1 MTRRLTMALPSK
13 GRLREP
19 SWSLLEASGVDP
31 QEPGERVLQ
40 AHCRNAEI
48 DLLFVRADD
57 VPEYVQDGVVDCG
70 ITGLDLVFERDSDVE
85 VLLRLGTASC
95 SLQAAVSMEDSATE
109 IADLE
114 GRRIATSHP
123 RIAAQVLAERGI
135 NAELVECRRFG
146 RDLAAT
152 RTGRRDHRPRL
163 DRFDTAHEWTCAPW
177 ACSSNQRRYSSGE
190 RVRPTSK
197 LARRLRRCLGSVI
210 NARANRYLLCN
221 VAKDR
226 LERCARGPA
235 NLGLADRHGPRD
247 PGVVAVHALVP
258 AADIWSLL
266 PQAWSAAARVRSSRS
281 PSNGWCHE

>member
-1 MTRRLTMALPSK
+1 MNRRLTMALPSK

-19 SWSLLEASGVDP
+19 SWSLLEASGVSP

-40 AHCRNAEI
+40 AHCLNADI

-70 ITGLDLVFERDSDVE
+70 ITGLDLVAERESDVE
-85 VLLRLGTASC
+85 VLLRLGFGKC
-95 SLQAAVSMEDSATE
+95 SLQAAVSAEDVATRIE
-109 IADLE
+109 DLE

-123 RIAAQVLAERGI
+123 RIAAKLLAQRGI
-135 NAELVECRRFG
+135 NVELVPVAGSVEIS
-146 RDLAAT
+146 
-152 RTGRRDHRPRL
+152 PRL
-163 DRFDTAHEWTCAPW
+163 GLADAIIDLVSTGSTLRTNGLRSLGVLFESEAVLVGRVG
-177 ACSSNQRRYSSGE
+177 SSELEASRTLTM
-190 RVRPTSK
+190 V
-197 LARRLRRCLGSVI
+197 LGSVI

-226 LERCARGPA
+226 LAEVSALLPTKGSPTVID
-235 NLGLADRHGPRD
+235 LAT

-266 PQAWSAAARVRSSRS
+266 PKLEACGASSILTLPVERMV
-281 PSNGWCHE
+281 P

>member
-57 VPEYVQDGVVDCG
+57 VPEYVQDGVADCG
-70 ITGLDLVFERDSDVE
+70 ITGLDLVFERESDVE
-85 VLLRLGTASC
+85 VLLRLGFGSC
-95 SLQAAVSMEDSATE
+95 SLQAAVSMEDAATE

-135 NAELVECRRFG
+135 KAELVSVAGSVEIS
-146 RDLAAT
+146 
-152 RTGRRDHRPRL
+152 PRL
-163 DRFDTAHEWTCAPW
+163 
-177 ACSSNQRRYSSGE
+177 G
-190 RVRPTSK
+190 
-197 LARRLRRCLGSVI
+197 LADAIIDLVSTGSTLRTNGLRSVGVLFESEAVLVGRKGSTDFEARKTLTTVLGSVI

-221 VAKDR
+221 VSKER
-226 LERCARGPA
+226 LSDV
-235 NLGLADRHGPRD
+235 LAVLPTSGSPTVMDLAT

-266 PQAWSAAARVRSSRS
+266 PRLEKSGASSILTLPVERMV
-281 PSNGWCHE
+281 P

>member
-1 MTRRLTMALPSK
+1 MNRRLTMALPSK

-19 SWSLLEASGVDP
+19 SWSLLEASGVAP

-40 AHCRNAEI
+40 AHCRNADI

-70 ITGLDLVFERDSDVE
+70 ITGLDLVFENDSDVE
-85 VLLRLGTASC
+85 VLLRLGYGTC
-95 SLQAAVSMEDSATE
+95 SLQAAVSMEDSANSVE
-109 IADLE
+109 DLE

-123 RIAAQVLAERGI
+123 RIAAKILAERGVK
-135 NAELVECRRFG
+135 AELVRVAGSVEIS
-146 RDLAAT
+146 
-152 RTGRRDHRPRL
+152 PRL
-163 DRFDTAHEWTCAPW
+163 GLADAIIDLVSTGSTLRTNGLRSIGTLFESEAVLVG
-177 ACSSNQRRYSSGE
+177 RSGSMDIE
-190 RVRPTSK
+190 
-197 LARRLRRCLGSVI
+197 ARKTLTTVLGSVI

-226 LERCARGPA
+226 LAEVTSLLPTTGSPTVMD
-235 NLGLADRHGPRD
+235 LAT

-266 PQAWSAAARVRSSRS
+266 PKLEACGASSILTLPVERML
-281 PSNGWCHE
+281 P

>member
-19 SWSLLEASGVDP
+19 SWALLEASGVSP

-40 AHCRNAEI
+40 AHCRNADI

-70 ITGLDLVFERDSDVE
+70 ITGLDLVHERQSSVE
-85 VLLRLGTASC
+85 VLLRLGYGTC
-95 SLQAAVSMEDSATE
+95 SLQAAVSSEDPATRVE
-109 IADLE
+109 DLQ

-123 RIAAQVLAERGI
+123 HIAAKALAERGVS
-135 NAELVECRRFG
+135 AEIITVAGSVEIS
-146 RDLAAT
+146 
-152 RTGRRDHRPRL
+152 PRL
-163 DRFDTAHEWTCAPW
+163 GLADAIIDLVSTGSTLRTNGLRSLGVLFESEAVLV
-177 ACSSNQRRYSSGE
+177 G
-190 RVRPTSK
+190 RVNSK
-197 LARRLRRCLGSVI
+197 DSEARRTLTTVLGSVI

-221 VAKDR
+221 VSKDR
-226 LERCARGPA
+226 LDEVTAVLPTAGSPSVMD
-235 NLGLADRHGPRD
+235 LAT

-266 PQAWSAAARVRSSRS
+266 PKLEAAGASSILTLPIERMV
-281 PSNGWCHE
+281 P